1 MHSDKKRCADTLSL
15 SRQAEQNRAEER
27 VSIDTK
33 KGSKYNKSNEKRGG
47 GIQLKKRKWKFR
59 IAGGAVTLLGIYLMA
74 VGYGETITLTIATV
88 VLIFGIAIWSMATPE
103 SYNSM
108 TDMIAMI
115 SMEKP
120 RKIEEFYEAYK
131 NVDTP
136 FGSAWLAKF
145 YTMRQKALVF
155 GPDAKGEYLYFWLT
169 KDGHVGYLGYSFI
182 EDFIKK
188 KLTTPVYPIHEDV
201 AENLADHL
209 SYHSDL
215 MMFQSELKANLEH
228 FVKNGTVQPFQKI
241 SASQIYT
248 FTEDYRLTGQH
259 FDLEDTDG
267 NLVYEIDSTVPL
279 KTFYIYDAMHTEIFR
294 MTKELLHALPTYR
307 FYLYGEPYGVLKK
320 QFALVRD
327 RLVWLRQ
334 NPLLAHAAAFA
345 GSFLLCGGRPQGR
358 CAGTG
363 RGLSP
368 APGLSD
374 QGVQQHRLFQV
385 HALQPFIV
393 YPQRG
398 RHPEIRERPDY
409 QHQGRGQGGRSILD
423 ESGNAFVLRPDCLYH
438 F

>member
-74 VGYGETITLTIATV
+74 VGYRETITLTIATV

-182 EDFIKK
+182 EGFIKK

-228 FVKNGTVQPFQKI
+228 FVKTGTVQPFQKI

-307 FYLYGEPYGVLKK
+307 GKDTRLIFLDVDETPLDYQSSRSGRILYDENDEEIGSGKIGRSGVSLLDQWYTNLYCAVFKTETDGTR
-320 QFALVRD
+320 QIDFMDRMAMLWRLARD
-327 RLVWLRQ
+327 YRSIDD
-334 NPLLAHAAAFA
+334 NPVN
-345 GSFLLCGGRPQGR
+345 
-358 CAGTG
+358 T
-363 RGLSP
+363 
-368 APGLSD
+368 
-374 QGVQQHRLFQV
+374 GVQIYETV
-385 HALQPFIV
+385 AVIFILTMLIGSSFSKWR
-393 YPQRG
+393 QKKK
-398 RHPEIRERPDY
+398 
-409 QHQGRGQGGRSILD
+409 
-423 ESGNAFVLRPDCLYH
+423 N
-438 F
+438 

>member
-47 GIQLKKRKWKFR
+47 GIQLRKRKWKLR

-155 GPDAKGEYLYFWLT
+155 GRQGRISLL
-169 KDGHVGYLGYSFI
+169 
-182 EDFIKK
+182 
-188 KLTTPVYPIHEDV
+188 
-201 AENLADHL
+201 LADQRR
-209 SYHSDL
+209 S
-215 MMFQSELKANLEH
+215 
-228 FVKNGTVQPFQKI
+228 
-241 SASQIYT
+241 
-248 FTEDYRLTGQH
+248 
-259 FDLEDTDG
+259 
-267 NLVYEIDSTVPL
+267 
-279 KTFYIYDAMHTEIFR
+279 
-294 MTKELLHALPTYR
+294 
-307 FYLYGEPYGVLKK
+307 
-320 QFALVRD
+320 
-327 RLVWLRQ
+327 
-334 NPLLAHAAAFA
+334 
-345 GSFLLCGGRPQGR
+345 C
-358 CAGTG
+358 
-363 RGLSP
+363 
-368 APGLSD
+368 
-374 QGVQQHRLFQV
+374 RLFGIFF
-385 HALQPFIV
+385 HRRL
-393 YPQRG
+393 
-398 RHPEIRERPDY
+398 Y
-409 QHQGRGQGGRSILD
+409 QKETHHTRVSD
-423 ESGNAFVLRPDCLYH
+423 P
-438 F
+438 

>member
-47 GIQLKKRKWKFR
+47 GIQLRKRKWKLR

-169 KDGHVGYLGYSFI
+169 KDGHVG
-182 EDFIKK
+182 
-188 KLTTPVYPIHEDV
+188 
-201 AENLADHL
+201 
-209 SYHSDL
+209 
-215 MMFQSELKANLEH
+215 
-228 FVKNGTVQPFQKI
+228 
-241 SASQIYT
+241 
-248 FTEDYRLTGQH
+248 
-259 FDLEDTDG
+259 
-267 NLVYEIDSTVPL
+267 
-279 KTFYIYDAMHTEIFR
+279 
-294 MTKELLHALPTYR
+294 
-307 FYLYGEPYGVLKK
+307 
-320 QFALVRD
+320 
-327 RLVWLRQ
+327 
-334 NPLLAHAAAFA
+334 
-345 GSFLLCGGRPQGR
+345 
-358 CAGTG
+358 
-363 RGLSP
+363 
-368 APGLSD
+368 
-374 QGVQQHRLFQV
+374 
-385 HALQPFIV
+385 
-393 YPQRG
+393 
-398 RHPEIRERPDY
+398 
-409 QHQGRGQGGRSILD
+409 
-423 ESGNAFVLRPDCLYH
+423 
-438 F
+438 

>member
-103 SYNSM
+103 NYNSM

-155 GPDAKGEYLYFWLT
+155 G
-169 KDGHVGYLGYSFI
+169 
-182 EDFIKK
+182 
-188 KLTTPVYPIHEDV
+188 
-201 AENLADHL
+201 
-209 SYHSDL
+209 
-215 MMFQSELKANLEH
+215 
-228 FVKNGTVQPFQKI
+228 
-241 SASQIYT
+241 
-248 FTEDYRLTGQH
+248 R
-259 FDLEDTDG
+259 
-267 NLVYEIDSTVPL
+267 
-279 KTFYIYDAMHTEIFR
+279 
-294 MTKELLHALPTYR
+294 
-307 FYLYGEPYGVLKK
+307 
-320 QFALVRD
+320 
-327 RLVWLRQ
+327 
-334 NPLLAHAAAFA
+334 
-345 GSFLLCGGRPQGR
+345 
-358 CAGTG
+358 
-363 RGLSP
+363 
-368 APGLSD
+368 
-374 QGVQQHRLFQV
+374 
-385 HALQPFIV
+385 
-393 YPQRG
+393 
-398 RHPEIRERPDY
+398 
-409 QHQGRGQGGRSILD
+409 
-423 ESGNAFVLRPDCLYH
+423 
-438 F
+438 

>member
-155 GPDAKGEYLYFWLT
+155 ETGRQGRISLL
-169 KDGHVGYLGYSFI
+169 
-182 EDFIKK
+182 
-188 KLTTPVYPIHEDV
+188 
-201 AENLADHL
+201 LA
-209 SYHSDL
+209 
-215 MMFQSELKANLEH
+215 ELK
-228 FVKNGTVQPFQKI
+228 TVMSVIWDIPSSKALSKRNSPHPCIRFMKMLQRT
-241 SASQIYT
+241 SQTI
-248 FTEDYRLTGQH
+248 
-259 FDLEDTDG
+259 
-267 NLVYEIDSTVPL
+267 
-279 KTFYIYDAMHTEIFR
+279 
-294 MTKELLHALPTYR
+294 
-307 FYLYGEPYGVLKK
+307 
-320 QFALVRD
+320 
-327 RLVWLRQ
+327 
-334 NPLLAHAAAFA
+334 
-345 GSFLLCGGRPQGR
+345 
-358 CAGTG
+358 
-363 RGLSP
+363 
-368 APGLSD
+368 
-374 QGVQQHRLFQV
+374 
-385 HALQPFIV
+385 
-393 YPQRG
+393 
-398 RHPEIRERPDY
+398 
-409 QHQGRGQGGRSILD
+409 
-423 ESGNAFVLRPDCLYH
+423 
-438 F
+438 

>member
-1 MHSDKKRCADTLSL
+1 M
-15 SRQAEQNRAEER
+15 
-27 VSIDTK
+27 
-33 KGSKYNKSNEKRGG
+33 
-47 GIQLKKRKWKFR
+47 KKRKWKFR

-182 EDFIKK
+182 EGFIKK

-215 MMFQSELKANLEH
+215 MMFQSELKANLE
-228 FVKNGTVQPFQKI
+228 
-241 SASQIYT
+241 
-248 FTEDYRLTGQH
+248 H

-327 RLVWLRQ
+327 QFSMELPEGKLELREY
-334 NPLLAHAAAFA
+334 A
-345 GSFLLCGGRPQGR
+345 GSIGHNYSVKLNGTMIGAIVDNMDLTVGNIMFDNAFL
-358 CAGTG
+358 
-363 RGLSP
+363 
-368 APGLSD
+368 
-374 QGVQQHRLFQV
+374 
-385 HALQPFIV
+385 IV
-393 YPQRG
+393 YDAKYLPQLTALAVMAA
-398 RHPEIRERPDY
+398 RELARDKD
-409 QHQGRGQGGRSILD
+409 GGFSNRS
-423 ESGNAFVLRPDCLYH
+423 
-438 F
+438 

>member
-59 IAGGAVTLLGIYLMA
+59 IVGGAVTLLGIYLMA

-155 GPDAKGEYLYFWLT
+155 GPDAKGEYLYFWLSVIWDIPSS
-169 KDGHVGYLGYSFI
+169 K
-182 EDFIKK
+182 
-188 KLTTPVYPIHEDV
+188 
-201 AENLADHL
+201 AL
-209 SYHSDL
+209 SKRNSPHPCIRFMKML
-215 MMFQSELKANLEH
+215 QR
-228 FVKNGTVQPFQKI
+228 T
-241 SASQIYT
+241 SQTI
-248 FTEDYRLTGQH
+248 
-259 FDLEDTDG
+259 
-267 NLVYEIDSTVPL
+267 
-279 KTFYIYDAMHTEIFR
+279 
-294 MTKELLHALPTYR
+294 
-307 FYLYGEPYGVLKK
+307 
-320 QFALVRD
+320 
-327 RLVWLRQ
+327 
-334 NPLLAHAAAFA
+334 
-345 GSFLLCGGRPQGR
+345 
-358 CAGTG
+358 
-363 RGLSP
+363 
-368 APGLSD
+368 
-374 QGVQQHRLFQV
+374 
-385 HALQPFIV
+385 
-393 YPQRG
+393 
-398 RHPEIRERPDY
+398 
-409 QHQGRGQGGRSILD
+409 
-423 ESGNAFVLRPDCLYH
+423 
-438 F
+438 

>member
-1 MHSDKKRCADTLSL
+1 MEIPHRRRRCHAAWHLSDGGRLRRDDHTHHRHGCLDFRHCHLVHGNPGELQFHDGYDCHDLHGEA
-15 SRQAEQNRAEER
+15 AENRR
-27 VSIDTK
+27 V
-33 KGSKYNKSNEKRGG
+33 
-47 GIQLKKRKWKFR
+47 L
-59 IAGGAVTLLGIYLMA
+59 
-74 VGYGETITLTIATV
+74 
-88 VLIFGIAIWSMATPE
+88 P
-103 SYNSM
+103 
-108 TDMIAMI
+108 
-115 SMEKP
+115 
-120 RKIEEFYEAYK
+120 AYK

-307 FYLYGEPYGVLKK
+307 FYL
-320 QFALVRD
+320 
-327 RLVWLRQ
+327 
-334 NPLLAHAAAFA
+334 
-345 GSFLLCGGRPQGR
+345 
-358 CAGTG
+358 
-363 RGLSP
+363 
-368 APGLSD
+368 
-374 QGVQQHRLFQV
+374 
-385 HALQPFIV
+385 
-393 YPQRG
+393 
-398 RHPEIRERPDY
+398 
-409 QHQGRGQGGRSILD
+409 
-423 ESGNAFVLRPDCLYH
+423 
-438 F
+438 

>member
-182 EDFIKK
+182 EGFIKK
-188 KLTTPVYPIHEDV
+188 K
-201 AENLADHL
+201 
-209 SYHSDL
+209 HS
-215 MMFQSELKANLEH
+215 
-228 FVKNGTVQPFQKI
+228 VKLNGTMIGAIV
-241 SASQIYT
+241 
-248 FTEDYRLTGQH
+248 DNMDLTVGNIM
-259 FDLEDTDG
+259 FDNAFLI
-267 NLVYEIDSTVPL
+267 V
-279 KTFYIYDAMHTEIFR
+279 YDAKYLPQLTALAVMAAR
-294 MTKELLHALPTYR
+294 ELA
-307 FYLYGEPYGVLKK
+307 
-320 QFALVRD
+320 RD
-327 RLVWLRQ
+327 KD
-334 NPLLAHAAAFA
+334 
-345 GSFLLCGGRPQGR
+345 G
-358 CAGTG
+358 
-363 RGLSP
+363 GLSN
-368 APGLSD
+368 
-374 QGVQQHRLFQV
+374 
-385 HALQPFIV
+385 
-393 YPQRG
+393 
-398 RHPEIRERPDY
+398 
-409 QHQGRGQGGRSILD
+409 RS
-423 ESGNAFVLRPDCLYH
+423 
-438 F
+438 

>member
-33 KGSKYNKSNEKRGG
+33 NGSKYNKSNEKRGG

-103 SYNSM
+103 NYNSM

-182 EDFIKK
+182 EGFIKK

-228 FVKNGTVQPFQKI
+228 FVKTGTVQPFQKI

-327 RLVWLRQ
+327 QFSMELPEGKLELREY
-334 NPLLAHAAAFA
+334 A
-345 GSFLLCGGRPQGR
+345 GSIGHNYSVKLN
-358 CAGTG
+358 GTMIG
-363 RGLSP
+363 
-368 APGLSD
+368 A
-374 QGVQQHRLFQV
+374 
-385 HALQPFIV
+385 IV
-393 YPQRG
+393 DNMDLTVG
-398 RHPEIRERPDY
+398 NIMFD
-409 QHQGRGQGGRSILD
+409 
-423 ESGNAFVLRPDCLYH
+423 NAFLIIYDAKYLPQLTALAVMAARELARDKDGG
-438 F
+438 FSNRS

>member
-1 MHSDKKRCADTLSL
+1 M

-103 SYNSM
+103 NYNSM

-182 EDFIKK
+182 EGFIKK

-215 MMFQSELKANLEH
+215 MMFQCELKANLEH
-228 FVKNGTVQPFQKI
+228 FVKTGTVQPFQKI

-327 RLVWLRQ
+327 QFSMELPEGKLELREY
-334 NPLLAHAAAFA
+334 A
-345 GSFLLCGGRPQGR
+345 GSIGHNYSVKLNGTMIGAIVDNMDLTVGNIMFDNAFLIVYDAKYLPQLTALAVMAARELARDKDG
-358 CAGTG
+358 
-363 RGLSP
+363 GLSN
-368 APGLSD
+368 
-374 QGVQQHRLFQV
+374 
-385 HALQPFIV
+385 
-393 YPQRG
+393 
-398 RHPEIRERPDY
+398 
-409 QHQGRGQGGRSILD
+409 RS
-423 ESGNAFVLRPDCLYH
+423 
-438 F
+438 

>member
-1 MHSDKKRCADTLSL
+1 M
-15 SRQAEQNRAEER
+15 
-27 VSIDTK
+27 
-33 KGSKYNKSNEKRGG
+33 
-47 GIQLKKRKWKFR
+47 
-59 IAGGAVTLLGIYLMA
+59 
-74 VGYGETITLTIATV
+74 
-88 VLIFGIAIWSMATPE
+88 
-103 SYNSM
+103 
-108 TDMIAMI
+108 
-115 SMEKP
+115 
-120 RKIEEFYEAYK
+120 
-131 NVDTP
+131 
-136 FGSAWLAKF
+136 
-145 YTMRQKALVF
+145 
-155 GPDAKGEYLYFWLT
+155 
-169 KDGHVGYLGYSFI
+169 GYSFI

-327 RLVWLRQ
+327 QFSMELPEGKLELREY
-334 NPLLAHAAAFA
+334 A
-345 GSFLLCGGRPQGR
+345 GSIGHNYSVKLNGTMIGTIVDNMDLTVGNIMFDNAFL
-358 CAGTG
+358 
-363 RGLSP
+363 
-368 APGLSD
+368 
-374 QGVQQHRLFQV
+374 
-385 HALQPFIV
+385 IV
-393 YPQRG
+393 YDAKYLPQLTALAVMAA
-398 RHPEIRERPDY
+398 RELARDKD
-409 QHQGRGQGGRSILD
+409 GGFSNRS
-423 ESGNAFVLRPDCLYH
+423 
-438 F
+438 

>member
-47 GIQLKKRKWKFR
+47 GIQLRKRKWKFR

-74 VGYGETITLTIATV
+74 VGYGEMITLTIATV

-279 KTFYIYDAMHTEIFR
+279 KTFYICDAHRNLPYDEGTAPRTADVPLLSVRRAVWCVEKAVCTRTGSVLDGTAGGKTGTPGICRLHWPQLLGKTERNHDRHHRRQYGSYRRKHHVRQCISNCLRCKISAAADSTRCDGGKRTGTRQGRRFFQQVL
-294 MTKELLHALPTYR
+294 TKE
-307 FYLYGEPYGVLKK
+307 
-320 QFALVRD
+320 
-327 RLVWLRQ
+327 
-334 NPLLAHAAAFA
+334 
-345 GSFLLCGGRPQGR
+345 
-358 CAGTG
+358 
-363 RGLSP
+363 
-368 APGLSD
+368 
-374 QGVQQHRLFQV
+374 
-385 HALQPFIV
+385 
-393 YPQRG
+393 
-398 RHPEIRERPDY
+398 RE
-409 QHQGRGQGGRSILD
+409 
-423 ESGNAFVLRPDCLYH
+423 GNL
-438 F
+438 